1 MTESLQCG
9 LVLLAAGAS
18 TRMGRPK
25 QLLEIDRVPLVRRAA
40 LAALASSARPIVV
53 VLGANAALIR
63 PQLADLFVLLVEN
76 SRWPE
81 GMGSSL
87 RCGMQAM
94 LSAAPALD
102 SVIVALA
109 DQPQFSG
116 VIIEQLRA
124 RQRETGNSIVS
135 SSVAA
140 QVGPPA
146 LFLCRHFPELLACC
160 GDTGARA
167 LIRANARNLASVDL
181 GEQPDLDTPTDYR
194 SYLKKQKTGP
204 APGQ

>member
-1 MTESLQCG
+1 MTEALQCG

-25 QLLEIDRVPLVRRAA
+25 QLLEIGGVPLVRRAA

-76 SRWPE
+76 PAWPE

-94 LSAAPALD
+94 LAAAPALD
-102 SVIVALA
+102 GVIVALA

-116 VIIEQLRA
+116 AIIEQLRA
-124 RQRETGNSIVS
+124 RQRETGKSIVAS
-135 SSVAA
+135 GTEQA
-140 QVGPPA
+140 GPPA
-146 LFLCRHFPELLACC
+146 LFLRQHFPDLLACH
-160 GDTGARA
+160 GDSGARFLLKA
-167 LIRANARNLASVDL
+167 QATSVARLDL
-181 GEQPDLDTPTDYR
+181 GDQADLDTPADYR
-194 SYLKKQKTGP
+194 EFLKKQKTGP
-204 APGQ
+204 VPGQ

>member
-1 MTESLQCG
+1 MTEPLQCG

-25 QLLEIDRVPLVRRAA
+25 QLLEIDGVPLVRRAA
-40 LAALASSARPIVV
+40 LAVLASSARPIVV

-63 PQLADLFVLLVEN
+63 PQLADLLVLLVEN

-124 RQRETGNSIVS
+124 RQRETGNSIVAS
-135 SSVAA
+135 GAAA

-146 LFLCRHFPELLACC
+146 LFLRQHFPELLVCC

-167 LIRANARNLASVDL
+167 LIRANATNLASIDL
-181 GEQPDLDTPTDYR
+181 GEQPDLDTPADYR
-194 SYLKKQKTGP
+194 RLLEKQKTGP
-204 APGQ
+204 VPGQ